1 MAIDYYTEGN
11 NQFDIK
17 KEIINKIKE
26 FSQNHVTFD
35 AETHTY
41 YFDGQEVDTTASKEA
56 HGEINIPE
64 EYKVVSSRIGNTVDK
79 FGRIF
84 FNNNINEQER
94 LNQLNSIPNL
104 NRMDKNQLFLD
115 FKRFKQY
122 LDDKLGENNYEVV
135 TDEIP
140 IVSKYRCL
148 DKDGKPI
155 TKTIG
160 GTIDILVVDNKGNLY
175 IYDMK
180 TKRINNELE
189 WREGTKTGYD
199 K

>member
-1 MAIDYYTEGN
+1 
-11 NQFDIK
+11 
-17 KEIINKIKE
+17 
-26 FSQNHVTFD
+26 
-35 AETHTY
+35 
-41 YFDGQEVDTTASKEA
+41 
-56 HGEINIPE
+56 
-64 EYKVVSSRIGNTVDK
+64 
-79 FGRIF
+79 
-84 FNNNINEQER
+84 
-94 LNQLNSIPNL
+94 
-104 NRMDKNQLFLD
+104 MDKNQLFLD
-115 FKRFKQY
+115 FERFKQY
-122 LDDKLGENNYEVV
+122 LDDKLGENNYEVI